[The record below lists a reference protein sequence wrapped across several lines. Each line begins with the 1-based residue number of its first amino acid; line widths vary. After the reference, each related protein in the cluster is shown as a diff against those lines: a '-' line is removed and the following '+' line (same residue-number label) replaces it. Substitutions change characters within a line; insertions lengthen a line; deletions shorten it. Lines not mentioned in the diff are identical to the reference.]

1 MKAVSTKYAEQQHIV
16 AIIYD
21 FNLIKKELQK
31 LHCPPTVYNPFH
43 SHVIA
48 SGKWF
53 LDLSE
58 RSTGKSTNWILL
70 GMCMNKLY
78 DTQIIYIRET
88 VDMIRPAHSRQLF
101 NTILEHNYVS
111 RLTEGK
117 YNTVKYAS
125 RSWYYFNSET
135 LEQSDD
141 PFMVALSLDENI
153 LNKSSFNAPRG
164 DCIIFDEFISRHNY
178 ANQFVDFC
186 DTLKTVIRERDSA
199 FIVMLANTIDRHTFW
214 FKELGVYDVIQ
225 KMEIDTAREVTNK
238 GGTKISIA
246 LMGKKAGQMPEHR
259 KEHNTKFFGF
269 LNPKLNAITGGDW
282 AMRIYPHPPKALE
295 DDKPEKINFNRYIR
309 HNNYLMNLELYRS
322 RELGLY
328 VICHKAKETY
338 KDSIIYTLED
348 ITAKNERYK
357 WGESRIDKMFW
368 KLLKQNK
375 WYYATNLEGSLMDNY
390 ITELSKLR

>member
-1 MKAVSTKYAEQQHIV
+1 MIKYIDNNIEHGIK
-16 AIIYD
+16 YD
-21 FNLIKKELQK
+21 FNEIKKELARLK
-31 LHCPPTVYNPFH
+31 CPAGVYNPFK
-43 SHVIA
+43 SHIIQ

-78 DTQIIYIRET
+78 NTQIVYIRET

-101 NTILEHNYVS
+101 NTILEHDYV
-111 RLTEGK
+111 RKLTEGA
-117 YNTVKYAS
+117 YDSVIYAS
-125 RSWYYFNSET
+125 RAWYYYNTEK
-135 LEQSDD
+135 LESAPE
-141 PFMVALSLDENI
+141 PFMVVLSIDENI

-164 DCIIFDEFISRHNY
+164 DLIIFDEFISRHNY

-199 FIVMLANTIDRHTFW
+199 LIVLLANTIDRHTFW
-214 FKELGVYDVIQ
+214 FKELGIYEQIQ
-225 KMEIDTAREVTNK
+225 KMEIDTAKEYVNK

-246 LMGKKAGQMPEHR
+246 LMGKRADQMPEHR

-295 DDKPEKINFNRYIR
+295 NDKPERLIYNRYIR
-309 HNNYLMNLELYRS
+309 HNNYLLNIELFRS
-322 RELGLY
+322 KELGLY
-328 VICHKAKETY
+328 CICHKANSTY
-338 KDSIIYTLED
+338 DDSIIYTLED
-348 ITAKNERYK
+348 ISAKNERYK
-357 WGESRIDKMFW
+357 WGDGKIDKLLY
-368 KLLKQNK
+368 KLIKGNR

-390 ITELSKLR
+390 MRELQKLR

>member
-1 MKAVSTKYAEQQHIV
+1 MIKYIDNNIEHGIK
-16 AIIYD
+16 YD
-21 FNLIKKELQK
+21 FNEIKKELARLK
-31 LHCPPTVYNPFH
+31 CPAGVYNPFK
-43 SHVIA
+43 SHIIQ

-78 DTQIIYIRET
+78 DTQIVYIRET

-101 NTILEHNYVS
+101 NTILEHDYV
-111 RLTEGK
+111 RKLTEGV
-117 YNTVKYAS
+117 YDSVIYAS
-125 RSWYYFNSET
+125 RAWYYYNTEK
-135 LEQSDD
+135 LESAPE
-141 PFMVALSLDENI
+141 PFMVVLSIDENI

-164 DCIIFDEFISRHNY
+164 DLIIFDEFISRHNY

-199 FIVMLANTIDRHTFW
+199 LIVLLANTIDRHTFW
-214 FKELGVYDVIQ
+214 FKELGIYEQIQ
-225 KMEIDTAREVTNK
+225 KMEIDTAKEYVNK

-246 LMGKKAGQMPEHR
+246 LMGKRADQMPEHR

-282 AMRIYPHPPKALE
+282 AMRIYPHPPKALD
-295 DDKPEKINFNRYIR
+295 DDKPERLIYNRYIR
-309 HNNYLMNLELYRS
+309 HNNYLLNIELFRS
-322 RELGLY
+322 KELGLY
-328 VICHKAKETY
+328 CICHKANSTY
-338 KDSIIYTLED
+338 DDSIIYTLED
-348 ITAKNERYK
+348 ISAKNERYK
-357 WGESRIDKMFW
+357 WGDGKIDKLLY
-368 KLLKQNK
+368 KLIKGNR

-390 ITELSKLR
+390 MRELQKLR